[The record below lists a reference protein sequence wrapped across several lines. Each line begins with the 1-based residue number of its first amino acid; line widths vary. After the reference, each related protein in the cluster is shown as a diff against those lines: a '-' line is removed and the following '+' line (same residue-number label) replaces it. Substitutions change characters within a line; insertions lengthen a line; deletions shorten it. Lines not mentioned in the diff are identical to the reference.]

1 MGMCVLMHT
10 HAAIW
15 YNKHLYCRNPE
26 EVMTR
31 YTWKVMLKWTL
42 KDQES
47 CVQEEEKGS
56 FRHGQEREHSR
67 QLLLCALGPSVDS

>member
-1 MGMCVLMHT
+1 
-10 HAAIW
+10 
-15 YNKHLYCRNPE
+15 
-26 EVMTR
+26 MTR

-67 QLLLCALGPSVDS
+67 QLLLCALGPSVDP